1 MSTLTPS
8 IIALVATSVVCQVF
22 GVSLMPLTKGLTEVV
37 PTIGRGIAFAAGLGI
52 MTRSINRNQFERATA
67 IYGGSCAAVRCNS
80 WCYILWRICI
90 YPTDLNSVPFV
101 SDTRFCE
108 QHVLKNN

>member
-22 GVSLMPLTKGLTEVV
+22 GASLMPLTKGLTEVV
-37 PTIGRGIAFAAGLGI
+37 PTKGRGIAFAADLRI
-52 MTRSINRNQFERATA
+52 MTRSINSGINLSELLPFM
-67 IYGGSCAAVRCNS
+67 AAVVPPCAITDGVTV
-80 WCYILWRICI
+80 YIGIC
-90 YPTDLNSVPFV
+90 PKDLNSVPFV